1 MPQLIGKCFDNGV
14 MILAGLFLLRCYF
27 KPEAKQL
34 YQKKWVPFA
43 CGFLILYNVVEL
55 GLSYHKYSNDRI
67 PSKAELVNDI
77 RGNHTLA
84 EADVLYRSPHGYSIL
99 IPKGY
104 SYTTFASGPMSL
116 VAIKNKSD
124 IAVAEEASAEP
135 LDKAVEEISFY
146 LTRKNATYSFSTPES
161 FQPGRIPGIC
171 LEIQVTKNDNLV
183 KGLLFLF
190 KSDGQV
196 FQVMCSC
203 PAAVFEE
210 NKGQF
215 ESIIASLSPD

>member
-1 MPQLIGKCFDNGV
+1 MPQLIGKCIDNGV
-14 MILAGLFLLRCYF
+14 MIIAGFLLLRLYF

-34 YQKKWVPFA
+34 YKKKWFPFA
-43 CGFLILYNVVEL
+43 CLVVILYNFVEL
-55 GLSYHKYSNDRI
+55 GLSYHKYSNARI
-67 PSKAELVNDI
+67 PSKAALLNAIHD
-77 RGNHTLA
+77 NHTLA

-104 SYTTFASGPMSL
+104 SYTTFSAVPISL
-116 VAIKNKSD
+116 VAIKDKSD

-135 LDKAVEEISFY
+135 LDKAVEEVSLY
-146 LTRKNATYSFSTPES
+146 LTRKNATYSFSTPDS
-161 FQPGRIPGIC
+161 FQTGKIPGIC
-171 LEIQVTKNDNLV
+171 LEMQVTKNDKLV

-190 KSDGQV
+190 KSDGQL

-203 PAAVFEE
+203 PAAVFQD

-215 ESIIASLSPD
+215 ESVIASLSLD